1 MYLKELDLQGFKSF
15 PEKVRLEFN
24 KGITAV
30 VGPNGSGKSNIS
42 DAVRWVLG
50 EQRAKSLRGGK
61 MEDVIFAGTANRKP
75 VGFAEVSMTVD
86 NSDKKIPVDYTEIK
100 ITRRVYRSGESSYS
114 INGVECRLKDI
125 YELFMDTGIGRDGYS
140 IIGQG
145 KIDEILSNKS
155 EDRRRLFEEAAG
167 IVKYK
172 NRRTEAETKLEREQ
186 QNLIRITD
194 IISEIESKIGPL
206 EKQAEKAKKYLE
218 LYAQLKEADI
228 QLFRIN
234 GQKLE
239 SEVSKTEELVKSVNE
254 NIALNENNLEKFKAD
269 SESIKEQTERLN
281 SDTEELNRMLTELA
295 AEIEKNEG
303 ISLLTQEQIKN
314 LEETVL
320 RLNTEKNEASEKT
333 AAALA
338 EAEKYRAQIININNE
353 TELLN
358 SQLSEKEN
366 FLGIMLNKENE
377 HEKKIE
383 EIKSDVIEKIRI

>member
-269 SESIKEQTERLN
+269 SESIRRQTERLN

-320 RLNTEKNEASEKT
+320 RLNTEKNAGSRKNGGR
-333 AAALA
+333 LWQ
-338 EAEKYRAQIININNE
+338 RPRNI
-353 TELLN
+353 
-358 SQLSEKEN
+358 
-366 FLGIMLNKENE
+366 
-377 HEKKIE
+377 
-383 EIKSDVIEKIRI
+383 VPR

>member
-1 MYLKELDLQGFKSF
+1 
-15 PEKVRLEFN
+15 
-24 KGITAV
+24 
-30 VGPNGSGKSNIS
+30 
-42 DAVRWVLG
+42 
-50 EQRAKSLRGGK
+50 
-61 MEDVIFAGTANRKP
+61 
-75 VGFAEVSMTVD
+75 MT
-86 NSDKKIPVDYTEIK
+86 E
-100 ITRRVYRSGESSYS
+100 
-114 INGVECRLKDI
+114 
-125 YELFMDTGIGRDGYS
+125 YS

-172 NRRTEAETKLEREQ
+172 NRRTKAETKLEREQ

-269 SESIKEQTERLN
+269 SESIKKQTERLN
-281 SDTEELNRMLTELA
+281 SDMEELNRMLTELA

-303 ISLLTQEQIKN
+303 VSLLTQEQIKN

-320 RLNTEKNEASEKT
+320 RLNTEKNEAAEKT
-333 AAALA
+333 A
-338 EAEKYRAQIININNE
+338 EASGRSRKIPSPDNKYKQ
-353 TELLN
+353 
-358 SQLSEKEN
+358 
-366 FLGIMLNKENE
+366 
-377 HEKKIE
+377 
-383 EIKSDVIEKIRI
+383 